1 MNKRNLARAVVISI
15 ILSGS
20 AYAAPARDR
29 VVERGTGETIVQ
41 KIARLGKIVIHSV
54 FTVPHG

>member
-1 MNKRNLARAVVISI
+1 MDKKNLARAVVISI
-15 ILSGS
+15 LLSGS

-29 VVERGTGETIVQ
+29 VAERGTGETIIQ
-41 KIARLGKIVIHSV
+41 KIARIGKIVVHTV